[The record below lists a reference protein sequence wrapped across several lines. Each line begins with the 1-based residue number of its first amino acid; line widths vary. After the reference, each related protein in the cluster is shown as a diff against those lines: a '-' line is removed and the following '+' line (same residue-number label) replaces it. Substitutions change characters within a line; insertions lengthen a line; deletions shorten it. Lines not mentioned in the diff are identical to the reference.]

1 MRNKKPF
8 VHVSMIALVLGALA
22 GIVAYFGDWL
32 PAPAS
37 REAGRIWFIF
47 WASTVVSIVIFAI
60 VTAAILYSV
69 VKFRKQPDDDTD
81 GPPIHGHTRLE
92 ITWTI
97 IPTIIVLLLSVAS
110 MIVLHKNSN
119 AGTKPLKVDVVA
131 QQFAW
136 AFTYPSG
143 LQSGLLRVPLKR
155 PVELHI
161 TALDVIHSFWVPDF
175 AQKQDA
181 VPGQTFRLVIT
192 PTRLGTYPVICTEL
206 CGLGHSVMRTAAIVM
221 PAAEFD
227 TWLADQDE
235 KLAGPPGEAGK
246 TVFANNGCAACHA
259 LAAAGAKGTI
269 GPDLD
274 KLPAAAAAA
283 GVPLDEYIRESIVEP
298 GKVIAKG
305 YPANVMPATYAQLPK
320 DQLDGLVDYLA
331 ASVKEGS

>member
-8 VHVSMIALVLGALA
+8 VHLAILAIGLAVPSAVL
-22 GIVAYFGDWL
+22 AYFGDWL

-47 WASTVVSIVIFAI
+47 WISTIVSIVIFAI
-60 VTAAILYSV
+60 VMAVILYSI
-69 VKFRKQPDDDTD
+69 VKFRQRPGDDED

-92 ITWTI
+92 IVWTV
-97 IPTIIVLLLSVAS
+97 IPTIIVVLLSIAS
-110 MIVLHKNSN
+110 AIVLHKDSN
-119 AGTKPLKVDVVA
+119 AGTNPLKVEVIA

-136 AFTYPSG
+136 AFKYPSG
-143 LQSGLLRVPLKR
+143 LQTGVLRVPLKR
-155 PVELHI
+155 HVELHI
-161 TALDVIHSFWVPDF
+161 TALDVLHSFWVPDF

-206 CGLGHSVMRTAAIVM
+206 CGLGHSVMRTSAIVM

-227 TWLADQDE
+227 AWLADQQA

-269 GPDLD
+269 GSDLD
-274 KLPAAAAAA
+274 KLPAAATAA
-283 GVPLDEYIRESIVEP
+283 GQPLAEYIRESIVEP
-298 GKVIAKG
+298 GKVIAPG
-305 YPANVMPATYAQLPK
+305 YPANVMPATFAQLPQA
-320 DQLDGLVDYLA
+320 QLDALVDYLA
-331 ASVKEGS
+331 ASVKGGS